1 MSGTELDR
9 YAPMAPTPVADALP
23 RWVSVLVPA
32 SQIADRIA
40 NTEFVPSSLRGKPEA
55 ITACIMYGDEIGVGP
70 MQALMSIHVVDGR
83 PYPSSELFR
92 AMILR
97 AGHRLTVHELTGTR
111 ARVSGLRAGA
121 PESERTTV
129 EWTTDMARAAGLL
142 GKKNWREYPRAML
155 LARATGDL
163 ARMVF
168 PDVVKGLG
176 MVAEDDAAEL
186 GTWAATV
193 DEAPEPAPTPRKAV
207 QRRTRP
213 RNAAPAQDPP
223 AVSERPGEARGAPY
237 VEPPNPPAPTRVDP
251 VDRPLPGMPVDTPL
265 PPVPELDTEGP
276 PEVAPRGKDTIGPA
290 QLRALHTMLGKT
302 MGPVQRADKL
312 AMLGAILGH
321 PVPTSTGITRAEGFR
336 ALSFLDAIQ
345 TGQATWEVIDGEL
358 VVTDLRDPPDEPPS
372 ESVG

>member
-1 MSGTELDR
+1 VTGAELDR
-9 YAPMAPTPVADALP
+9 YAPMGAVPEAVP

-40 NTEFVPSSLRGKPEA
+40 NTEFVPKPLRGHPEA

-83 PYPSSELFR
+83 PFPSSELFR

-97 AGHRLTVHELTGTR
+97 AGHSLTVHELTGQKC
-111 ARVSGLRAGA
+111 RVSGLRAGA
-121 PESERTTV
+121 PEGDRTYV
-129 EWTTDMARAAGLL
+129 EWTVDMARAAGLL

-176 MVAEDDAAEL
+176 MPAEDDADEL
-186 GTWAATV
+186 GTWAASV
-193 DEAPEPAPTPRKAV
+193 DTEPAPADPPRKAV

-213 RNAAPAQDPP
+213 RSAAPALDPP
-223 AVSERPGEARGAPY
+223 PVPERPPEGRPAPY
-237 VEPPNPPAPTRVDP
+237 VEPPNPPAPTRVEP
-251 VDRPLPGMPVDTPL
+251 VDRPLPGMPVDTEL
-265 PPVPELDTEGP
+265 PEVRELHPEGP
-276 PEVAPRGKDTIGPA
+276 PEVAPPGKDTIGPA

-358 VVTDLRDPPDEPPS
+358 VVSDLRAPPPDDPP